1 MLDSWRKEGASLS
14 ELIRRYWDWAA
25 AEPSRPYMRL
35 FFEVFGLAVQG
46 RPGTEGVL
54 PSVSADAVA
63 FFRSAADVSSL
74 APDEAERVV
83 RLGIGVLR
91 GLLFDLLATGDRAP
105 LDAALERFLAFLDV
119 QFASDKE

>member
-1 MLDSWRKEGASLS
+1 M
-14 ELIRRYWDWAA
+14 
-25 AEPSRPYMRL
+25 
-35 FFEVFGLAVQG
+35 
-46 RPGTEGVL
+46 
-54 PSVSADAVA
+54 
-63 FFRSAADVSSL
+63 
-74 APDEAERVV
+74 V